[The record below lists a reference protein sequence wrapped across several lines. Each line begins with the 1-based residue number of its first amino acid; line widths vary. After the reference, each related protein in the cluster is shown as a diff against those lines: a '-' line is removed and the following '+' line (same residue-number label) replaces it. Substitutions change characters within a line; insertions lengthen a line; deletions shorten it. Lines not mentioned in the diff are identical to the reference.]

1 MLSLKQITD
10 DRNSAVAKSRAILDR
25 ADREKRALNSEERA
39 EYDRYDAEIDVL
51 SEQIQQR
58 QTAPQQRQAAPSRLQ
73 VHGQPGAGPVKLQ
86 LGNDPRTKRP
96 REILLKPGDA
106 NYDRCTEKYGKAF
119 NKYLSVGG
127 REALDLKTSNN
138 SKGGYLAHMQW
149 VSELIKFLDNNV
161 IMRQL
166 CTVISMPSAV
176 NIGVPT
182 WDTDPADADWTA
194 EVPASDISEDTTAA
208 VGKREFMPHLL
219 TKLVKMSQKLLR
231 SSVVPMD
238 TFIAERLGYKFAI
251 SEEQAFL
258 TGSGAGR
265 PLGCFVAS
273 ASGISTGRD
282 VTATN
287 TTSFVADDLI
297 NVVFNCKEP
306 YQKSGSWVM
315 HRLAMRMARK
325 LKDGN
330 GQYLWQPGLAG
341 TPNTLVDRP
350 VFMSEYA
357 PSTFTTGLYVALF
370 GDFKA
375 GYWIADAL
383 DMEVQRLDELFQL
396 KNQVGIIARKETDG
410 APVLEEAFSRLI
422 LA

>member
-1 MLSLKQITD
+1 MLSIKQITD

-86 LGNDPRTKRP
+86 LGNDARTKRP
-96 REILLKPGDA
+96 REISLKPGDTD
-106 NYDRCTEKYGKAF
+106 YDRCTERYGESFRKF
-119 NKYLSVGG
+119 LQVGG
-127 REALDLKTSNN
+127 REALNLKTSKE
-138 SKGGYLAHMQW
+138 SKGGYLAPMQW
-149 VSELIKFLDNNV
+149 VSEVIKFLDNNV

-182 WDTDPADADWTA
+182 WDADPADADWTA

-265 PLGCFVAS
+265 PLGCFIAS

-287 TTSFVADDLI
+287 TTSFTADDLI
-297 NVVFNCKEP
+297 NVLFNVKEP
-306 YQKSGSWVM
+306 YQKTGAWVM
-315 HRLAMRMARK
+315 HRLSMRMARK

-330 GQYLWQPGLAG
+330 GQYMWQPGLAG
-341 TPNTLVDRP
+341 TPNTLLDRP
-350 VFMSEYA
+350 IFMSEYA

-370 GDFKA
+370 GDFKS

-410 APVLEEAFSRLI
+410 CPVLEEAFSRLI